1 MYDKL
6 IAFYLD
12 YVNNYLTIGVM
23 AEHNMISHDHCLALI
38 TMGKHYYEEGPEL

>member
-23 AEHNMISHDHCLALI
+23 AEHNMISYEDCLALI
-38 TMGKHYYEEGPEL
+38 TMGKHYYEEGLEL